1 VLAALA
7 SIDGDP
13 VVLVVD
19 DAHTVTDPDVI
30 SDLEVLAKQL
40 PRSVRLAVATRWD
53 LPWRVAR
60 LRTEQRLVELRS
72 DDLAFVQDEAAA
84 LLAGVSG
91 RDVPDSVVSML
102 VERTDGWAVGLQLAA
117 ISLQSAD
124 DPATFAADFAGSDRL
139 VAEYLTQE
147 VLDSLDPAT
156 RRFLLDTSVLPWLCA
171 ELCDAVTGRTDSGE
185 QLALLR
191 RRSLFLLPLSASG
204 ERARYHHLF
213 ADLLR
218 YQLEAERPSDVR
230 HLREA
235 AAAWMAQHGAHT
247 DAIELLLAAG
257 AWEAAFGQVRAVG
270 QEYFETGRS
279 ATLVGWLRTIAGDQE
294 PPGVDVEIHL
304 LAAEVAAHEDP
315 AAAETYR
322 RVRRRADITP
332 AEGAAADAVY
342 ACLGLDDLPS
352 EEVLELARSSLAALQ
367 SVERDTVPDF
377 LGIGGFDS
385 VELMAD
391 YMRAV
396 AEFHS
401 GDVVG
406 AAAALD
412 RTRKLPGMSFGV
424 WRLYVLGTL
433 GLLRGWLGH
442 LTEARQLAT
451 ACLDSAE
458 QLGLGRTEYV
468 THGFFAAALVA
479 IERAERHEA
488 ERCLSESALRNRRRT
503 DASFFDVQRH
513 LEARAAVVFGEDDR
527 ALELLAAPARSSIE
541 PAVLA
546 RANQQLGVVL
556 LLRRGDPRAAAAVVS
571 ASVTPAAGA
580 PLVDL
585 ALADGRTDEAQRL
598 LNGWRPE
605 DPDLAARVEHRL
617 REAASHLALGD
628 RSRAGNAVADAI
640 ALAAVE
646 RLRRPFLD
654 VPALGPLLHEAAARP
669 GASFEQS
676 VVEATR
682 ARSASPAPT
691 RLVEPLSR
699 RELDV
704 LGYLPS
710 RLSNEKI
717 ATELYVSTNTVKSHV
732 SSIYRKLGVSCRDDA
747 VERAGE
753 LGLL

>member
-1 VLAALA
+1 
-7 SIDGDP
+7 
-13 VVLVVD
+13 
-19 DAHTVTDPDVI
+19 
-30 SDLEVLAKQL
+30 
-40 PRSVRLAVATRWD
+40 
-53 LPWRVAR
+53 
-60 LRTEQRLVELRS
+60 
-72 DDLAFVQDEAAA
+72 
-84 LLAGVSG
+84 
-91 RDVPDSVVSML
+91 
-102 VERTDGWAVGLQLAA
+102 
-117 ISLQSAD
+117 
-124 DPATFAADFAGSDRL
+124 
-139 VAEYLTQE
+139 
-147 VLDSLDPAT
+147 
-156 RRFLLDTSVLPWLCA
+156 
-171 ELCDAVTGRTDSGE
+171 
-185 QLALLR
+185 
-191 RRSLFLLPLSASG
+191 
-204 ERARYHHLF
+204 
-213 ADLLR
+213 
-218 YQLEAERPSDVR
+218 
-230 HLREA
+230 
-235 AAAWMAQHGAHT
+235 
-247 DAIELLLAAG
+247 
-257 AWEAAFGQVRAVG
+257 
-270 QEYFETGRS
+270 
-279 ATLVGWLRTIAGDQE
+279 
-294 PPGVDVEIHL
+294 
-304 LAAEVAAHEDP
+304 
-315 AAAETYR
+315 
-322 RVRRRADITP
+322 
-332 AEGAAADAVY
+332 
-342 ACLGLDDLPS
+342 
-352 EEVLELARSSLAALQ
+352 
-367 SVERDTVPDF
+367 
-377 LGIGGFDS
+377 
-385 VELMAD
+385 
-391 YMRAV
+391 
-396 AEFHS
+396 
-401 GDVVG
+401 
-406 AAAALD
+406 
-412 RTRKLPGMSFGV
+412 MSFGV
-424 WRLYVLGTL
+424 WRLNVLGTL